1 VTSEISQTPQTTGRS
16 GTAALAPEGP
26 PHTRPPETRLSPV
39 DWARVNLFSPWYNT
53 LLTVVFGGV
62 MVWVL
67 FRALR
72 FVFFTGR
79 WEIIQVNLTNFMI
92 GRFPRDELYR
102 PWIAIMLVALVAGIT
117 LGRSARRGTLD
128 LRGALKRAG
137 PLVALLVVLLSFTR
151 TLTPGLL
158 TAAAIAVAG
167 AGWWVGARLPERF
180 DRRLPLVWLATVL
193 AVFLAFTGFGGVGW
207 DNWGGLLLTLF
218 LAIGGIVLSF
228 PIGVLLALGRRSSFP
243 AVRMACVGYIELIRG
258 VPLITLLFMSAL
270 ALGFFLPQWVPTPG
284 LAMRAMIAF
293 ILFTAAYIA
302 EIVRGGLQGVPS
314 GQTEAAQALGLSP
327 VKVTALIV
335 LPQALRNVI
344 PAIVGQFISLFKDT
358 SLVFIIGL
366 LELLQVAQTVTAQPT
381 FRGQGLQPE
390 TLLFASFI
398 FWAFCYSMSRAS
410 QRLEQRLGVGVR

>member
-1 VTSEISQTPQTTGRS
+1 VTSQIPRMPATSEGTEIT
-16 GTAALAPEGP
+16 LAPEEP
-26 PHTRPPETRLSPV
+26 PRTLPPDTRLSPRDCV
-39 DWARVNLFSPWYNT
+39 RVNLLSPWNNAA
-53 LLTVVFGGV
+53 LTIVFGGL
-62 MVWVL
+62 MGWVL

-72 FVFFTGR
+72 FVFVTGR

-102 PWIAIMLVALVAGIT
+102 PWIAIMLVALVAGVT
-117 LGRSARRGTLD
+117 LAQSARRNTLD
-128 LRGALKRAG
+128 LGGALRRAG
-137 PLVALLVVLLSFTR
+137 PLLLLLVVLLALTR
-151 TLTPGLL
+151 TPTPALL
-158 TAAAIAVAG
+158 TVGAAAVAG
-167 AGWWVGARLPERF
+167 VGFMIGRSLPELY
-180 DRRLPLVWLATVL
+180 DRHMPPVWLATVIG
-193 AVFLAFTGFGGVGW
+193 VFVAFTGFGGVGW
-207 DNWGGLLLTLF
+207 DAWGGLLLTLF

-243 AVRMACVGYIELIRG
+243 AVRIVCVGYIELIRG
-258 VPLITLLFMSAL
+258 VPLITLLFMSSF
-270 ALGFFLPQWVPTPG
+270 ALGLFLPSWMPAPG
-284 LAMRAMIAF
+284 LAMRAMIAL

-327 VKVTALIV
+327 LKVTRLIV

-358 SLVFIIGL
+358 SLVSIIAL
-366 LELLQVAQTVTAQPT
+366 LELLGVAQNVNAQPA

-390 TLLFASFI
+390 TLFFASFV
-398 FWAFCYSMSRAS
+398 FWAFCYSMSRTS